1 MKKIKLLLIAVIA
14 TTTASYAQI
23 NLNGTWTPV
32 GTTTITKVTNDPDG
46 GDGISDGALFINGTT
61 AAPGQGV
68 TYTFGGT
75 IEAGKTYSIDS
86 YIYNLG
92 NSHSKVVVS
101 LFNSTTNTVLASTDV
116 LLLQTGTGKTPELS
130 VSLSYTATTADA
142 GNTLQLRY
150 IRTDD
155 GNTSRDFNIDSAK
168 LNGEVISSPL
178 LAAKKKR

>member
-1 MKKIKLLLIAVIA
+1 MKKIKLLLIVAIA

-23 NLNGTWTPV
+23 NLNGTWSPV

-61 AAPGQGV
+61 AVPGQGV
-68 TYTFGGT
+68 VYTFGGT

-101 LFNSTTNTVLASTDV
+101 LFNSTSNTVLASTDI

-142 GNTLQLRY
+142 GNILQLRY
-150 IRTDD
+150 IRSDD

-168 LNGEVISSPL
+168 LNGVVISSPL
-178 LAAKKKR
+178 LAAKNKR